1 LWPLRRP
8 IALLVLLA
16 ALVSAVPAAAAL
28 EPVQRHV
35 TEAGQAPLVRAGSLY
50 VPPGHAQGRVSVVVR
65 LHGAPLAAF
74 GARSLQSVARTK
86 LNTASAASRASLA
99 RLAAQQRTAAAQLTR
114 AIPEAR
120 VLKSYRVVLNGFT
133 VNLPTVKLPQLMR
146 LGLAAQVYPN
156 VRYTLAANRGPE
168 VIRASSFSTL
178 RGLRGDGM
186 KIAIVD
192 DGVDPR
198 NPFLQGTDFAYPAG
212 FPKGGRPWV
221 NGKII
226 VARAFPGPN
235 SGQQGRRAFVPRISF
250 HGTHVAGIAA
260 GNANT
265 LGTAGPDHPT
275 TPGLS
280 GVAPRAWIGNYRV
293 FNAPTPIGYVA
304 NAAEII
310 EAFEAAVQDG
320 MDVINFSGGGAMGDP
335 STDPILEAV
344 ANVARAGVVPV
355 ISAGND
361 RDDFGFGTVGS
372 PGVAEEAISVA
383 ATSNVHVYAPPLRVL
398 AGDAPASLRTIPI
411 AAAFDVPASTGERT
425 LVDVASIVGTNG
437 RPVDTRLCGAAGDPN
452 DARSNPLPAGSLA
465 GTVALVTRGVC
476 TFVSKADRARA
487 AGAVGIVIIDNRFGE
502 ANPIPLQL
510 SVPSGMIADLDGQQL
525 RAYMAQTGGRTMV
538 RADRNPLEIVT
549 GRSGIVT
556 SFSSAA
562 PTNFGHALKPD
573 VAAPG
578 GQILSSTSPESA
590 GNGSPFAVFDGT
602 SMAAPHVAGAAA
614 LLLQAHPSWTPGQ
627 MRSAFV
633 STASPAWG
641 NTARTQ
647 EAPVVLQGGG
657 LVDVVRAD
665 EPLLFTDPVS
675 LSFGD
680 LNVNKGPRSRALA
693 VQLADAGGGAGT
705 WSVEVRPQAASA
717 GASIE
722 ADPLVTLPPG
732 GEARLGVTARVGAGA
747 PAGDNFGFVV
757 LRRGDTMR
765 RVPYYFTATRPGLEL
780 RPSQPLREFN
790 TGDTRTGVSHTDV
803 YRFPTWP
810 FGAPPDYNNGPP
822 MVQDGAEDL
831 YTYLLDE
838 PAVNFGASVWASS
851 AGARIDPWILG
862 SPDENDVQG
871 QTATPVNVNNFTFG
885 YQLDVGAAGLT
896 FPRPKRYWISV
907 DSGRNEF
914 TGSPQHGQYL
924 LKSWLNDVY
933 PPLVRLVTTR
943 VSAGRPLVIAR
954 VLDFPARGADA
965 GIDPTSLVLAYRR
978 ALVGASAYDPVS
990 GYAVFGLPPA
1000 APPIPVGRTNA
1011 SILAADFQEAKN
1023 ASTPGGAVLPN
1034 TSVVEVRLRGVAGPT
1049 VTWLDPERTECV
1061 TRPRQRLLVAAD
1073 SDRRIR
1079 TITFFDGT
1087 RRIARLTPAGDDEL
1101 YASTWQTGRAARGR
1115 HTIAVVVRD
1124 ATGREARATRVVR
1137 VCR

>member
-1 LWPLRRP
+1 MPLLRRP
-8 IALLVLLA
+8 IVLLVSLA
-16 ALVSAVPAAAAL
+16 ALSSAVPAAAAL
-28 EPVQRHV
+28 EPVRRPV

-50 VPPGHAQGRVSVVVR
+50 VPPGHAQRRVSVVVR
-65 LHGAPLAAF
+65 LHAAPLAAS
-74 GARSLQSVARTK
+74 GARSLQSRARTK
-86 LNTASAASRASLA
+86 LNTGTAGSRAYLA
-99 RLAAQQRTAAAQLTR
+99 RLASQQRTAAAQLTR

-120 VLKSYRVVLNGFT
+120 VLQRYRVVLNGFT
-133 VNLPTVKLPQLMR
+133 VNLPTRKLPQLVR
-146 LGLAAQVYPN
+146 LALAAQVYPN

-168 VIRASSFSTL
+168 VIRASSFSAL

-198 NPFLQGTDFAYPAG
+198 NPFLQGTDYVYPAG
-212 FPKGGRPWV
+212 FPKGGAPWV

-226 VARAFPGPN
+226 VARTFPGPN
-235 SGQQGRRAFVPRISF
+235 SGRQGREAFVPRISF

-265 LGTAGPDHPT
+265 LGTAGPDHPA

-304 NAAEII
+304 NSAEII

-372 PGVAEEAISVA
+372 PGVAEDAISVA
-383 ATSNVHVYAPPLRVL
+383 ATSNVHVYAPPLHVL
-398 AGDAPASLRTIPI
+398 AADAPASLRTIPL
-411 AAAFDVPASTGERT
+411 AAAFDVPATAQRT
-425 LVDVASIVGTNG
+425 LVDVTSIVGTNG
-437 RPVDTRLCGAAGDPN
+437 RPVDTRLCGAAADPN
-452 DARSNPLPAGSLA
+452 DAGSNPLPARSLA
-465 GTVALVTRGVC
+465 GAVALVTRGVC
-476 TFVSKADRARA
+476 TFASKADRARA

-510 SVPSGMIADLDGQQL
+510 SVPSGMIADLDGQHL
-525 RAYMAQTGGRTMV
+525 RAYVAQTGGRTVV

-633 STASPAWG
+633 TTAGPAWG

-657 LVDVVRAD
+657 LVDVVRAN

-675 LSFGD
+675 LSFAD
-680 LNVNKGPRSRALA
+680 LNVNLGPRSRALA
-693 VQLADAGGGAGT
+693 VQLADAGDGAGS
-705 WSVEVRPQAASA
+705 WSVEVRPQSASP

-722 ADPLVTLPPG
+722 ADPLVTLAPG
-732 GEARLGVTARVGAGA
+732 GSGRLGVTVRVEAGA
-747 PAGDNFGFVV
+747 LAADNFGFVV
-757 LRRGDTMR
+757 LRRGDTTR
-765 RVPYYFTATRPGLEL
+765 RIPYYFAATRPGLEL

-790 TGDTRTGVSHTDV
+790 TGDTRSGVSHADV

-810 FGAPPDYNNGPP
+810 FGAPPDYNNGPA

-838 PAVNFGASVWASS
+838 PAVNFGASVWASG

-871 QTATPVNVNNFTFG
+871 QTATPVNVNNYTFG
-885 YQLDVGAAGLT
+885 YQFDVGAAGLT

-914 TGSPQHGQYL
+914 TGQPQHGQYL

-933 PPLVRLVTTR
+933 PPIVRLVTTR

-954 VLDFPARGADA
+954 VFDFPARGADS
-965 GIDPTSLVLAYRR
+965 GIDPTSLVLSYNR
-978 ALVGASAYDPVS
+978 ALVGASAYDPIS
-990 GYAVFGLPPA
+990 GYALFGLPAA
-1000 APPIPVGRTNA
+1000 APRIAVGRMSA

-1023 ASTPGGAVLPN
+1023 ASTPGGAILPN
-1034 TSVVEVRLRGVAGPT
+1034 TSVVDVRLRAVAGPT
-1049 VTWLDPERTECV
+1049 VTWLDPERTQCV
-1061 TRPRQRLLVAAD
+1061 LRPRQRLLVAAG
-1073 SDRRIR
+1073 STSRIR
-1079 TITFFDGT
+1079 TITFFDGN
-1087 RRIARLTPAGDDEL
+1087 RRVARLTPASAEEL

-1115 HTIAVVVRD
+1115 HTLTVVVRD
-1124 ATGREARATRVVR
+1124 VAGREARATRSVR